1 MLKRNLAPISDEMWE
16 EIDDRAKEVIS
27 NYLSARKVVN
37 VSGPHGLE
45 KNVVTEG
52 RLEAMDCKDED
63 VSAGIYKVKP
73 LVESRVEFE
82 LDRWEMDNLE
92 RGAKD
97 VDLGNLEEAAK
108 KIALFE
114 EEAIYKGFKNGM
126 IEGLSK
132 YSGQD
137 KMSFGED
144 GDEILKSISKAVI
157 KLNKAFTKK
166 PYALVVGDEAFERL
180 NQNSKGYPL
189 MKRVEE
195 LIGMEVIY
203 SHVVDGAFLVPYN
216 HEDLEMTIG
225 RDFSIGYQN
234 SDNEKIRFFM
244 TESFTFR
251 VLDPDIIIEFNL

>member
-1 MLKRNLAPISDEMWE
+1 
-16 EIDDRAKEVIS
+16 
-27 NYLSARKVVN
+27 
-37 VSGPHGLE
+37 
-45 KNVVTEG
+45 
-52 RLEAMDCKDED
+52 
-63 VSAGIYKVKP
+63 
-73 LVESRVEFE
+73 
-82 LDRWEMDNLE
+82 MDNLE

-97 VDLGNLEEAAK
+97 VDLGSLEEAAK

-126 IEGLSK
+126 IEGLSN
-132 YSGQD
+132 YSGQE
-137 KMSFGED
+137 KMTFGED
-144 GDEILKSISKAVI
+144 GDEIIKSISKAVI

-189 MKRVEE
+189 IKRVEE

-203 SHVVDGAFLVPYN
+203 SHVVDGAFLVPFD

-225 RDFSIGYQN
+225 RDFSIGYQ
-234 SDNEKIRFFM
+234 DNDNKKVRFFI

>member
-16 EIDDRAKEVIS
+16 EIDNRAKEVIS
-27 NYLSARKVVN
+27 NYLSGRKIVN

-52 RLEAMDCKDED
+52 RLESLDCKDDD

-73 LVESRVEFE
+73 LVESRIEFE

-97 VDLGNLEEAAK
+97 LDLGNLEEAAK

-126 IEGLSK
+126 IEGLGS
-132 YSGQD
+132 YTNGE
-137 KMSFGED
+137 KMTFGED
-144 GDEILKSISKAVI
+144 GDEILKSVSKAVI
-157 KLNKAFTKK
+157 KLNKVFTKK
-166 PYALVVGDEAFERL
+166 PYALVVGDEGFERL

-189 MKRVEE
+189 MKRVEDI
-195 LIGMEVIY
+195 IGMEVIY
-203 SHVVDGAFLVPYN
+203 SHVVEGAFLVPYN

-234 SDNEKIRFFM
+234 NDNKKVRLFI

-251 VLDPDIIIEFNL
+251 ILDPDIIIEFNL

>member
-1 MLKRNLAPISDEMWE
+1 MLKRNLAPVSDEMWE
-16 EIDDRAKEVIS
+16 EIDNRAKEVIS

-37 VSGPHGLE
+37 VSGPHGMD

-52 RLEAMDCKDED
+52 RLESLDCKDDE
-63 VSAGIYKVKP
+63 VSVGIYKVKP
-73 LVESRVEFE
+73 LLESRIEFD

-97 VDLGNLEEAAK
+97 LDLGNLEEAAK

-114 EEAIYKGFKNGM
+114 EEAIYKGFKHGM
-126 IEGLSK
+126 IEGLSN
-132 YSGQD
+132 YSDQE
-137 KMSFGED
+137 KMTFGED

-166 PYALVVGDEAFERL
+166 PYALVVGEEAFERL

-189 MKRVEE
+189 MKRVED
-195 LIGMEVIY
+195 LTGMEVIY
-203 SHVVDGAFLVPYN
+203 SHVVDGAFLVPFN

-225 RDFSIGYQN
+225 RDFSIGYQ
-234 SDNEKIRFFM
+234 DNDNKKVRFFI

-251 VLDPDIIIEFNL
+251 VLDPDIIIEFDL

>member
-16 EIDDRAKEVIS
+16 ELDNRAKEVIS

-37 VSGPHGLE
+37 VSGPHGLD

-52 RLEAMDCKDED
+52 RLQTLECKNED
-63 VSAGIYKVKP
+63 ICAGIYKVKP
-73 LVESRVEFE
+73 LIESRTEFE

-97 VDLGNLEEAAK
+97 LELENLEEAAK

-114 EEAIYKGFKNGM
+114 EEAIYKGFKKGL
-126 IEGLSK
+126 IEGLSN
-132 YSGQD
+132 YSSQE
-137 KMSFGED
+137 KMTFGED
-144 GDEILKSISKAVI
+144 ANDILKSITKAVI

-166 PYALVVGDEAFERL
+166 PYALIVGEEAFERL
-180 NQNSKGYPL
+180 NQNSTGYPL
-189 MKRVEE
+189 IKRVEN
-195 LIGMEVIY
+195 LLGMEVIY
-203 SHVVDGAFLVPYN
+203 SHVVDGAFLIPYD

-234 SDNEKIRFFM
+234 SDNEKVRFFI